1 MTVCDDVSAR
11 MMSLLL
17 FDTMSSDEVDQVVA
31 CLHEVI
37 AAEQARR
44 YLKPS
49 RTERHAPQVFG
60 RMSRTTGEI
69 AVE

>member
-1 MTVCDDVSAR
+1 MTVCDDVSSR
-11 MMSLLL
+11 MMSLPL
-17 FDTMSSDEVDQVVA
+17 FDTMSNDEVDQAVA

-37 AAEQARR
+37 AVEQDRR
-44 YLKPS
+44 RLKPS
-49 RTERHAPQVFG
+49 RNEQHAPHVYG